1 MNAVTFNPRTVL
13 ARVGAAL
20 AAFVL
25 AFSLLSMVSPAH
37 ADGAKTWIELKFSGE
52 DVSLS
57 VKIHFPEQY
66 GTSTK
71 SICKQA
77 KENTSS
83 TKLGEK
89 VDKVEVEQYEGVEVC
104 TIESSGKLSEVL
116 DKSGSSLG
124 FSVTRDG
131 DNIKVKGSGGSVAA
145 SGASMQMR
153 ITFDGGV
160 VSSSGGEVD
169 GNTFIAN
176 GGSFEVTGKP
186 GSGSN
191 MLMFV
196 LIGLVVVIGAGV
208 AVFFVMRSKKQPQP
222 QYGGYGQ
229 PYGQQGYGQQGYGQQ
244 AYGQPGYG
252 QQAQPYGQ
260 QPQGYGQQPQ
270 GYGQQAQYGQQPQG
284 YGQQGYGQQGYGQ
297 QGYGQQGYGQNNQ
310 GYGQGYGQPGY
321 GGYNG

>member
-1 MNAVTFNPRTVL
+1 MNAVTSNPRMVL

-25 AFSLLSMVSPAH
+25 AFSLLTMVSPAH

-83 TKLGEK
+83 TKLGKK

-176 GGSFEVTGKP
+176 GGSFEVVGKP

-222 QYGGYGQ
+222 QYGGYGPQGYGQ
-229 PYGQQGYGQQGYGQQ
+229 PYGQQGYGQGYGQQ
-244 AYGQPGYG
+244 SYGQP
-252 QQAQPYGQ
+252 
-260 QPQGYGQQPQ
+260 GYGQQPQ
-270 GYGQQAQYGQQPQG
+270 GYGQQAQYGQQGQP
-284 YGQQGYGQQGYGQ
+284 YGQQP

>member
-1 MNAVTFNPRTVL
+1 MNAVTFNPRMVL

-25 AFSLLSMVSPAH
+25 AFSLLTMVSPAH

-77 KENTSS
+77 KEDTSS
-83 TKLGEK
+83 TKLGQK

-104 TIESSGKLSEVL
+104 TIESSGKLSEVV

-145 SGASMQMR
+145 SGASMQVR

-176 GGSFEVTGKP
+176 GGSFEVVGKP

-229 PYGQQGYGQQGYGQQ
+229 PYGQQGYGQPQGYGQQ

-270 GYGQQAQYGQQPQG
+270 GYGQQAQPYGQQP
-284 YGQQGYGQQGYGQ
+284 QGYGQ

-310 GYGQGYGQPGY
+310 GYGQGYGQQGY

>member
-1 MNAVTFNPRTVL
+1 MNAVTSNPRTVL

-20 AAFVL
+20 AAFIL
-25 AFSLLSMVSPAH
+25 AFSLLTMVSPAH
-37 ADGAKTWIELKFSGE
+37 ADDAKTWTEIKFSGDE
-52 DVSLS
+52 VTLS
-57 VKIHFPEQY
+57 VKIHLPEQY
-66 GTSTK
+66 GSTK
-71 SICKQA
+71 SLCEKSKSEA
-77 KENTSS
+77 NS
-83 TKLGEK
+83 TKIGKK

-104 TIESSGKLSEVL
+104 TIESSGSLSEVV

-124 FSVTRDG
+124 ISVSRDG
-131 DNIKVKGSGGSVAA
+131 DNIKVKGSGGSFTSSSV
-145 SGASMQMR
+145 STEVR

-160 VSSSGGEVD
+160 VSSSGGKVD

-176 GGSFEVTGKP
+176 SSSFEVTGKP

-222 QYGGYGQ
+222 QYGGYGPQGYGQ
-229 PYGQQGYGQQGYGQQ
+229 PYGQQGYGQNNQGYGQGYGQQ
-244 AYGQPGYG
+244 SYGQP
-252 QQAQPYGQ
+252 
-260 QPQGYGQQPQ
+260 GYGQQPQ
-270 GYGQQAQYGQQPQG
+270 GYGQQAQYGQQGQP
-284 YGQQGYGQQGYGQ
+284 YGQQP

-310 GYGQGYGQPGY
+310 GYGQGYGQQGY

>member
-1 MNAVTFNPRTVL
+1 MNAVTSNPRMVL

-25 AFSLLSMVSPAH
+25 AFSLLTMVSPAH

-83 TKLGEK
+83 TKLGKK

-176 GGSFEVTGKP
+176 GGSFEVVGKP

-222 QYGGYGQ
+222 QYGGYGPQGYGQ
-229 PYGQQGYGQQGYGQQ
+229 PYSQQGYGQNNQGYGQGYGQQ
-244 AYGQPGYG
+244 SYGQP
-252 QQAQPYGQ
+252 
-260 QPQGYGQQPQ
+260 GYGQQPQ
-270 GYGQQAQYGQQPQG
+270 GYGQQAQYGQQGQP
-284 YGQQGYGQQGYGQ
+284 YGQQP

-310 GYGQGYGQPGY
+310 GYGQGYGQQGY

>member
-229 PYGQQGYGQQGYGQQ
+229 PYGQQGYGQPYGQQGYGQNNQGYGQGYGQQ
-244 AYGQPGYG
+244 SYGQPGYGQQPQGYGQQSQGYG

-260 QPQGYGQQPQ
+260 QP
-270 GYGQQAQYGQQPQG
+270 
-284 YGQQGYGQQGYGQ
+284 QGYGQ

-310 GYGQGYGQPGY
+310 GYGQQGY

>member
-25 AFSLLSMVSPAH
+25 AFSLLTMVSPAH
-37 ADGAKTWIELKFSGE
+37 ADDVKTWTELKFSG
-52 DVSLS
+52 DKVTLSLKMH
-57 VKIHFPEQY
+57 VPEQY
-66 GTSTK
+66 GMSTK
-71 SICKQA
+71 SLCEKSKSEA
-77 KENTSS
+77 SS
-83 TKLGEK
+83 TKIDKK
-89 VDKVEVEQYEGVEVC
+89 VDKIEVEQYEGVEVC
-104 TIESSGKLSEVL
+104 TIESSGSLSEVV

-124 FSVTRDG
+124 ISVSRDG
-131 DNIKVKGSGGSVAA
+131 DNIKVKGSGGSFTSSAA
-145 SGASMQMR
+145 STEVR

-160 VSSSGGEVD
+160 VSSSGGKVD

-176 GGSFEVTGKP
+176 SSSFEVTGKP

-229 PYGQQGYGQQGYGQQ
+229 PYGQQGYGQPQGYGQQ

-270 GYGQQAQYGQQPQG
+270 GYGQQAQP
-284 YGQQGYGQQGYGQ
+284 YGQ

-310 GYGQGYGQPGY
+310 GYGQGYGQQ
-321 GGYNG
+321 GYNG

>member
-1 MNAVTFNPRTVL
+1 MNAVTSNPRMVL

-25 AFSLLSMVSPAH
+25 AFSLLTMVSPAH
-37 ADGAKTWIELKFSGE
+37 ADDAKTWTEIKFSGDE
-52 DVSLS
+52 VTLS
-57 VKIHFPEQY
+57 VKIHLPEQY
-66 GTSTK
+66 GSTK
-71 SICKQA
+71 SLCEKSKSEA
-77 KENTSS
+77 NSS
-83 TKLGEK
+83 KIGKK

-104 TIESSGKLSEVL
+104 AIESSGSLSEVV
-116 DKSGSSLG
+116 DKSDSSFG
-124 FSVTRDG
+124 ISVSRDG
-131 DNIKVKGSGGSVAA
+131 DNIKVKGSGGSFTSSSV
-145 SGASMQMR
+145 STEVR

-160 VSSSGGEVD
+160 VSSSGGKVD

-176 GGSFEVTGKP
+176 SGSFEVTGKP

-244 AYGQPGYG
+244 GYGQQGYGQQAYGQPGYG

-270 GYGQQAQYGQQPQG
+270 GYGQQAQPYGQQPQG
-284 YGQQGYGQQGYGQ
+284 YGQQGYGQQGYG
-297 QGYGQQGYGQNNQ
+297 
-310 GYGQGYGQPGY
+310 
-321 GGYNG
+321 GYNG

>member
-1 MNAVTFNPRTVL
+1 MNAVTSNPRMVL

-25 AFSLLSMVSPAH
+25 AFSLLTMVSPAH
-37 ADGAKTWIELKFSGE
+37 ADEAKTWTELKFSGE

-57 VKIHFPEQY
+57 LKIHVPEQY
-66 GTSTK
+66 GMSTK
-71 SICKQA
+71 SLCEKSKSEA
-77 KENTSS
+77 NS
-83 TKLGEK
+83 TKIGKK
-89 VDKVEVEQYEGVEVC
+89 VDKIEVEQYEGVEVC
-104 TIESSGKLSEVL
+104 TIESSGSLSEVV

-124 FSVTRDG
+124 FSVSRDG
-131 DNIKVKGSGGSVAA
+131 DNIKVKGSGGSFTSSSV
-145 SGASMQMR
+145 STEVR

-160 VSSSGGEVD
+160 VSSSGGKVD

-176 GGSFEVTGKP
+176 SGSFEVTGKP

-229 PYGQQGYGQQGYGQQ
+229 QGYGQPYGQQPQGYGQQ

-270 GYGQQAQYGQQPQG
+270 GYGQQAQPYGQQP
-284 YGQQGYGQQGYGQ
+284 QGYGQ

-310 GYGQGYGQPGY
+310 GYGQQ
-321 GGYNG
+321 GYNG

>member
-25 AFSLLSMVSPAH
+25 AFSLLTMVSPAH
-37 ADGAKTWIELKFSGE
+37 ADDVKTWTELKFSG
-52 DVSLS
+52 DKVTLSLKMH
-57 VKIHFPEQY
+57 VPEQY
-66 GTSTK
+66 GMSTK
-71 SICKQA
+71 SLCEKSKSEA
-77 KENTSS
+77 NS
-83 TKLGEK
+83 TKIGKKVEK
-89 VDKVEVEQYEGVEVC
+89 IEVEQYEGVEVC
-104 TIESSGKLSEVL
+104 TIESSGSLSEVV
-116 DKSGSSLG
+116 DKPGSSLG
-124 FSVTRDG
+124 ISVSRDG
-131 DNIKVKGSGGSVAA
+131 DNIKVKGSGGSFTSSAA
-145 SGASMQMR
+145 STEVR

-160 VSSSGGEVD
+160 VSSSGGKVD

-176 GGSFEVTGKP
+176 SSSFEVTGKP

-229 PYGQQGYGQQGYGQQ
+229 PYGQQGYGQPQGYGQQ

-270 GYGQQAQYGQQPQG
+270 GYGQQAQP
-284 YGQQGYGQQGYGQ
+284 YGQ

-310 GYGQGYGQPGY
+310 GYGQGYGQQ
-321 GGYNG
+321 GYNG

>member
-25 AFSLLSMVSPAH
+25 AFSLLTMVSPAH
-37 ADGAKTWIELKFSGE
+37 ADDVKTWTELKFSG
-52 DVSLS
+52 DKVTLSLKMH
-57 VKIHFPEQY
+57 VPEQY
-66 GTSTK
+66 GMSTK
-71 SICKQA
+71 SLCEKSKSEA
-77 KENTSS
+77 NS
-83 TKLGEK
+83 TKIGKK
-89 VDKVEVEQYEGVEVC
+89 VDKIEVEQYEGVEVC
-104 TIESSGKLSEVL
+104 TIESSGSLSEVV

-124 FSVTRDG
+124 ISVSRDG
-131 DNIKVKGSGGSVAA
+131 DNIKVKGSGGSFTSSAA
-145 SGASMQMR
+145 STEVR

-160 VSSSGGEVD
+160 VSSSGGKVD

-176 GGSFEVTGKP
+176 SSSFEVTGKP

-229 PYGQQGYGQQGYGQQ
+229 GYGQQGYGQPQGYGQQ

-270 GYGQQAQYGQQPQG
+270 GYGQQAQPYGQQPQG
-284 YGQQGYGQQGYGQ
+284 YGQQGYGQ
-297 QGYGQQGYGQNNQ
+297 GYGQNNQ
-310 GYGQGYGQPGY
+310 GYGQQ
-321 GGYNG
+321 GYNG

>member
-1 MNAVTFNPRTVL
+1 MNAVTLNPRMVL

-25 AFSLLSMVSPAH
+25 AFSLLTMVSPAH
-37 ADGAKTWIELKFSGE
+37 ADDVKTWTELKFSG
-52 DVSLS
+52 DKVTLS

-66 GTSTK
+66 GSTK

-83 TKLGEK
+83 TKIGK
-89 VDKVEVEQYEGVEVC
+89 KADKVEVEQYEGVEVC
-104 TIESSGKLSEVL
+104 TIESSGNLSEVV
-116 DKSGSSLG
+116 DKSGSSRD
-124 FSVTRDG
+124 FSVTSVTRDG
-131 DNIKVKGSGGSVAA
+131 DNIKVKGSGGSVTT
-145 SGASMQMR
+145 SGASRQMR

-176 GGSFEVTGKP
+176 GGSFEVVGKP

-208 AVFFVMRSKKQPQP
+208 AVFFVMRSKKKAQPQQFASPYAAQPGQYPQAQAAPGAPQPGAQQPGVPQQPQP
-222 QYGGYGQ
+222 NPQQ
-229 PYGQQGYGQQGYGQQ
+229 PYNPNAQG
-244 AYGQPGYG
+244 
-252 QQAQPYGQ
+252 
-260 QPQGYGQQPQ
+260 
-270 GYGQQAQYGQQPQG
+270 
-284 YGQQGYGQQGYGQ
+284 
-297 QGYGQQGYGQNNQ
+297 
-310 GYGQGYGQPGY
+310 GQGV
-321 GGYNG
+321 

>member
-1 MNAVTFNPRTVL
+1 MNAVTSNPRMVL

-25 AFSLLSMVSPAH
+25 AFSLLTMVSPAH
-37 ADGAKTWIELKFSGE
+37 ADGAKTWIELKFRGE

-77 KENTSS
+77 KEDTSS
-83 TKLGEK
+83 TKLGQK

-104 TIESSGKLSEVL
+104 TIESSGKLSEVV

-145 SGASMQMR
+145 SGASMQVR

-176 GGSFEVTGKP
+176 GGSFEVVGKP

-229 PYGQQGYGQQGYGQQ
+229 PYGQQGYGQPQGYGQQ

-270 GYGQQAQYGQQPQG
+270 GYGQQAQPYGQQP
-284 YGQQGYGQQGYGQ
+284 QGYGQ

-310 GYGQGYGQPGY
+310 GYGQGYGQQGY

>member
-1 MNAVTFNPRTVL
+1 MNAVTSNPRTVL

-25 AFSLLSMVSPAH
+25 AFSLLTMVSPAH
-37 ADGAKTWIELKFSGE
+37 ADDTKTWTELKFSG
-52 DVSLS
+52 DKVTLS
-57 VKIHFPEQY
+57 FKIHLPEQY
-66 GTSTK
+66 GVSTK
-71 SICKQA
+71 SLCEKSKSEA
-77 KENTSS
+77 NS
-83 TKLGEK
+83 TKIGKK
-89 VDKVEVEQYEGVEVC
+89 VDKIEVEQYQGVEVC
-104 TIESSGKLSEVL
+104 TIESSGSLSEVV

-124 FSVTRDG
+124 FSVSRDG
-131 DNIKVKGSGGSVAA
+131 DNIKVKGSGGSVTTSAA
-145 SGASMQMR
+145 STEVR

-160 VSSSGGEVD
+160 VSSSGGKVD

-176 GGSFEVTGKP
+176 SGSFEVTGKP

-222 QYGGYGQ
+222 QYGGYGPQGYGQ
-229 PYGQQGYGQQGYGQQ
+229 PYGQQGYGQNNQGYGQGYGQQ
-244 AYGQPGYG
+244 SYGQP
-252 QQAQPYGQ
+252 
-260 QPQGYGQQPQ
+260 GYGQQPQ
-270 GYGQQAQYGQQPQG
+270 GYGQQAQYGQQGQP
-284 YGQQGYGQQGYGQ
+284 YGQQP

-310 GYGQGYGQPGY
+310 GYGQGYGQQGY

>member
-25 AFSLLSMVSPAH
+25 AFSLLTMVSPAH
-37 ADGAKTWIELKFSGE
+37 ADGAKTWTELKFSG
-52 DVSLS
+52 DKVTLS
-57 VKIHFPEQY
+57 VKIHLPEQY
-66 GTSTK
+66 GASTK
-71 SICKQA
+71 SICEKSKSEA
-77 KENTSS
+77 NS
-83 TKLGEK
+83 TKIGKK
-89 VDKVEVEQYEGVEVC
+89 VDKIEVEQYQGVEVC
-104 TIESSGKLSEVL
+104 TIESSGSLSEVV

-131 DNIKVKGSGGSVAA
+131 DNIKVKGSDGSFTS
-145 SGASMQMR
+145 SGASTEVR

-160 VSSSGGEVD
+160 VSSSGGKVD

-176 GGSFEVTGKP
+176 SSSFEVTGKP

-229 PYGQQGYGQQGYGQQ
+229 PYGQQGYGQPQGYGQQ

-270 GYGQQAQYGQQPQG
+270 GYGQQAQPYGQQPQG
-284 YGQQGYGQQGYGQ
+284 YGQQGYGQQGYEQ
-297 QGYGQQGYGQNNQ
+297 NNQGYGQQGY
-310 GYGQGYGQPGY
+310 
-321 GGYNG
+321 NG

>member
-25 AFSLLSMVSPAH
+25 AFSLLTMVSPAH
-37 ADGAKTWIELKFSGE
+37 ADDVKTWTELKFSGDE
-52 DVSLS
+52 VTLSLKMH
-57 VKIHFPEQY
+57 VPEQY
-66 GTSTK
+66 GMSTK
-71 SICKQA
+71 SLCEKSKSEA
-77 KENTSS
+77 NS
-83 TKLGEK
+83 TKIGKK
-89 VDKVEVEQYEGVEVC
+89 VDKIEVEQYEGVEVC
-104 TIESSGKLSEVL
+104 TIESSGSLSEVV

-124 FSVTRDG
+124 ISVSRDG
-131 DNIKVKGSGGSVAA
+131 DNIKVKGSGGSFTSSAA
-145 SGASMQMR
+145 STEVR

-160 VSSSGGEVD
+160 VSSSGGKVD

-176 GGSFEVTGKP
+176 SSSFEVTGKP

-229 PYGQQGYGQQGYGQQ
+229 PYGQQGYGQPQGYGQQ

-270 GYGQQAQYGQQPQG
+270 GYGQQAQPYGQQP
-284 YGQQGYGQQGYGQ
+284 QGYGQ

-310 GYGQGYGQPGY
+310 GYGQQ
-321 GGYNG
+321 GYNG

>member
-25 AFSLLSMVSPAH
+25 AFSLLTMVSPAH
-37 ADGAKTWIELKFSGE
+37 ADDMKTWTEVKFSG
-52 DVSLS
+52 DKVTLS
-57 VKIHFPEQY
+57 VKIHLPEQY
-66 GTSTK
+66 GSTK
-71 SICKQA
+71 SLCEKSKSEA
-77 KENTSS
+77 NS
-83 TKLGEK
+83 TKIGKK
-89 VDKVEVEQYEGVEVC
+89 VDKIEVEQYECVEVC
-104 TIESSGKLSEVL
+104 TIESSGSLSEVV

-124 FSVTRDG
+124 ISVSRDG
-131 DNIKVKGSGGSVAA
+131 DNIKVKGSGGSFTSSSA
-145 SGASMQMR
+145 SVEVR

-160 VSSSGGEVD
+160 VSSSGGKVD

-176 GGSFEVTGKP
+176 SSSFEVTGKP

-229 PYGQQGYGQQGYGQQ
+229 PYGQQGYGQPQGYGQQ

-270 GYGQQAQYGQQPQG
+270 GYGQQAQP
-284 YGQQGYGQQGYGQ
+284 YGQ

-310 GYGQGYGQPGY
+310 GYGQQ
-321 GGYNG
+321 GYNG

>member
-25 AFSLLSMVSPAH
+25 AFSLLTMVSPAH
-37 ADGAKTWIELKFSGE
+37 ADDVKTWTELKFSGDE
-52 DVSLS
+52 VTLSLKMH
-57 VKIHFPEQY
+57 VPEQY
-66 GTSTK
+66 GMSTK
-71 SICKQA
+71 SLCEKSKSEA
-77 KENTSS
+77 NS
-83 TKLGEK
+83 TKIGKK
-89 VDKVEVEQYEGVEVC
+89 VDKIEVEQYEGVEVC
-104 TIESSGKLSEVL
+104 TIESSGSLSEVV
-116 DKSGSSLG
+116 DKPGSSLG
-124 FSVTRDG
+124 ISVSRDG
-131 DNIKVKGSGGSVAA
+131 DNIKVKGSGGSFTSSAA
-145 SGASMQMR
+145 STEVR

-160 VSSSGGEVD
+160 VSSSGGKVD

-176 GGSFEVTGKP
+176 SSSFEVTGKP

-229 PYGQQGYGQQGYGQQ
+229 PYGQQGYGQPQGYGQQ

-270 GYGQQAQYGQQPQG
+270 GYGQQAQP
-284 YGQQGYGQQGYGQ
+284 YGQ

-310 GYGQGYGQPGY
+310 GYGQGYGQQ
-321 GGYNG
+321 GYNG

>member
-25 AFSLLSMVSPAH
+25 AFSLLTMVSPAH
-37 ADGAKTWIELKFSGE
+37 ADDAKTWTEIKFSG
-52 DVSLS
+52 DKVTLS
-57 VKIHFPEQY
+57 VKIHLPEQY
-66 GTSTK
+66 GSTK
-71 SICKQA
+71 SLCEKSKSEANSKKIGK
-77 KENTSS
+77 
-83 TKLGEK
+83 K

-104 TIESSGKLSEVL
+104 TIESSGSLSEVV

-124 FSVTRDG
+124 ISVSRDG
-131 DNIKVKGSGGSVAA
+131 DNIKVKGSGGSFTSSSVSAEV
-145 SGASMQMR
+145 R

-160 VSSSGGEVD
+160 VSSSGGKVD

-176 GGSFEVTGKP
+176 SSSFEVTGKP

-229 PYGQQGYGQQGYGQQ
+229 PYGQQGYGQPQAYGQQ

-260 QPQGYGQQPQ
+260 QPQGYGQQSQGYGQQSQ
-270 GYGQQAQYGQQPQG
+270 GYGQQAQPYGQQPQG

-297 QGYGQQGYGQNNQ
+297 GYGQ
-310 GYGQGYGQPGY
+310 
-321 GGYNG
+321 

>member
-1 MNAVTFNPRTVL
+1 MVL

-25 AFSLLSMVSPAH
+25 AFSLLTMVSPAH

-83 TKLGEK
+83 TKLGKK

-176 GGSFEVTGKP
+176 GGSFEVVGKP

-222 QYGGYGQ
+222 QYGGYAPQGYGQ
-229 PYGQQGYGQQGYGQQ
+229 PYGQQGYGQNNQGYGQGYGQQ
-244 AYGQPGYG
+244 SYGQP
-252 QQAQPYGQ
+252 
-260 QPQGYGQQPQ
+260 GYGQQPQ
-270 GYGQQAQYGQQPQG
+270 GYGQQAQYGQQGQP
-284 YGQQGYGQQGYGQ
+284 YGQQP

-310 GYGQGYGQPGY
+310 GYGQGYGQQGY

>member
-20 AAFVL
+20 AAFIL
-25 AFSLLSMVSPAH
+25 AFSLLTMVSPAH

-66 GTSTK
+66 GASTK

-83 TKLGEK
+83 TKLGKK

-104 TIESSGKLSEVL
+104 TIESSGKLSEVV

-145 SGASMQMR
+145 SGASMQVR

-176 GGSFEVTGKP
+176 SGSFEVTGKP

-222 QYGGYGQ
+222 QYGGYGPQGYGQ
-229 PYGQQGYGQQGYGQQ
+229 PYGQQGYGQNNQGYGQQ

-252 QQAQPYGQ
+252 QQPQGYGQ
-260 QPQGYGQQPQ
+260 QGYGQQPQ
-270 GYGQQAQYGQQPQG
+270 GYGQQAQYGQQGQP
-284 YGQQGYGQQGYGQ
+284 YGQQP

-310 GYGQGYGQPGY
+310 GYGQGYGQQGY

>member
-25 AFSLLSMVSPAH
+25 AFSLLTMVSPAH
-37 ADGAKTWIELKFSGE
+37 ADDVKTWTELKFSGDE
-52 DVSLS
+52 VTLSLKMH
-57 VKIHFPEQY
+57 VPEQY
-66 GTSTK
+66 GMSTK
-71 SICKQA
+71 SLCEKSKSEA
-77 KENTSS
+77 NS
-83 TKLGEK
+83 TKIGKK
-89 VDKVEVEQYEGVEVC
+89 VDKIEVEQYEGVEVC
-104 TIESSGKLSEVL
+104 TIESSGSLSEVV
-116 DKSGSSLG
+116 DKLGSSLG
-124 FSVTRDG
+124 ISVSRDG
-131 DNIKVKGSGGSVAA
+131 DNIKVKGSGGSFTSSAA
-145 SGASMQMR
+145 STEVR

-160 VSSSGGEVD
+160 VSSSGGKVD

-176 GGSFEVTGKP
+176 SSSFEVTGKP

-229 PYGQQGYGQQGYGQQ
+229 PGYGQPQGYGQQ

-270 GYGQQAQYGQQPQG
+270 GYGQQAQP
-284 YGQQGYGQQGYGQ
+284 YGQ

-310 GYGQGYGQPGY
+310 GYGQGYGQQ
-321 GGYNG
+321 GYNG

>member
-25 AFSLLSMVSPAH
+25 AFSLLTMVSPAH
-37 ADGAKTWIELKFSGE
+37 ADDVKTWTELKFSGDE
-52 DVSLS
+52 VTLSLKMH
-57 VKIHFPEQY
+57 VPEQY
-66 GTSTK
+66 GMSTK
-71 SICKQA
+71 SLCEKSKSEA
-77 KENTSS
+77 NS
-83 TKLGEK
+83 TKIGKK
-89 VDKVEVEQYEGVEVC
+89 VDKIEVEQYEGVEVC
-104 TIESSGKLSEVL
+104 AIESSGSLSEVV
-116 DKSGSSLG
+116 DKPGSSLG
-124 FSVTRDG
+124 ISVSRDG
-131 DNIKVKGSGGSVAA
+131 DNIKVKGSGGSFTSSAA
-145 SGASMQMR
+145 STEVR

-160 VSSSGGEVD
+160 VSSSGGKVD

-176 GGSFEVTGKP
+176 SSSFEVTGKP

-229 PYGQQGYGQQGYGQQ
+229 PYGQQGYGQPQGYGQQ

-270 GYGQQAQYGQQPQG
+270 GYGQQAQPYGQQPQG
-284 YGQQGYGQQGYGQ
+284 YG
-297 QGYGQQGYGQNNQ
+297 QGYGQNNQ
-310 GYGQGYGQPGY
+310 GYGQGYGQQ
-321 GGYNG
+321 GYNG

>member
-104 TIESSGKLSEVL
+104 TIESSGKLSEVV

-270 GYGQQAQYGQQPQG
+270 GYGQQAQYSQQP
-284 YGQQGYGQQGYGQ
+284 QGYGQ

-310 GYGQGYGQPGY
+310 GYGQQGYGQQGYGQQGY

>member
-297 QGYGQQGYGQNNQ
+297 NNQ

>member
-25 AFSLLSMVSPAH
+25 AFSLLTMVSPAH
-37 ADGAKTWIELKFSGE
+37 ADDTKTWTELKFSGDE
-52 DVSLS
+52 VTLSL
-57 VKIHFPEQY
+57 KIHVPEQY
-66 GTSTK
+66 GMSTK
-71 SICKQA
+71 SLCEKSKSEA
-77 KENTSS
+77 NS
-83 TKLGEK
+83 TKIGKK
-89 VDKVEVEQYEGVEVC
+89 VDKIEVEQYEGVEVC
-104 TIESSGKLSEVL
+104 TIESSGSLSEVV
-116 DKSGSSLG
+116 DKSGSSFG
-124 FSVTRDG
+124 ISVSRDG
-131 DNIKVKGSGGSVAA
+131 DNIKVKGSGGSFTSSAA
-145 SGASMQMR
+145 STEVR

-160 VSSSGGEVD
+160 VSSSGGKVD

-176 GGSFEVTGKP
+176 SSSFEVTGKP

-229 PYGQQGYGQQGYGQQ
+229 PYGQQGYGQPQGYGQQ

-270 GYGQQAQYGQQPQG
+270 GYGQQAQP
-284 YGQQGYGQQGYGQ
+284 YGQ

-310 GYGQGYGQPGY
+310 GYGQGYGQQ
-321 GGYNG
+321 GYNG

>member
-1 MNAVTFNPRTVL
+1 MNAVTSNPRMVL

-25 AFSLLSMVSPAH
+25 AFSLLTMVSPAH

-77 KENTSS
+77 KEDTSS
-83 TKLGEK
+83 TKLGQK

-104 TIESSGKLSEVL
+104 AIESSGKLSEVV

-145 SGASMQMR
+145 SGASMQVR

-176 GGSFEVTGKP
+176 GGSFEVVGKP

-229 PYGQQGYGQQGYGQQ
+229 PYGQQGYGQPQGYGQQ

-270 GYGQQAQYGQQPQG
+270 GYGQQAQPYGQQS
-284 YGQQGYGQQGYGQ
+284 QGYGQ

-310 GYGQGYGQPGY
+310 GYGQGYGQQGY

>member
-25 AFSLLSMVSPAH
+25 AFSLLTMVSPAH
-37 ADGAKTWIELKFSGE
+37 ADDMKTWTELKFSGDE
-52 DVSLS
+52 VTLS
-57 VKIHFPEQY
+57 VKIHVPEQY
-66 GTSTK
+66 GSTK
-71 SICKQA
+71 SLCEKSKSEA
-77 KENTSS
+77 NSS
-83 TKLGEK
+83 KIGKK

-104 TIESSGKLSEVL
+104 TIESSGSLSEVV

-124 FSVTRDG
+124 ISVSRDG
-131 DNIKVKGSGGSVAA
+131 DNIKVKGSGGSFTSSAA
-145 SGASMQMR
+145 STEVR

-160 VSSSGGEVD
+160 VSSSGGKVD
-169 GNTFIAN
+169 GNTFITN
-176 GGSFEVTGKP
+176 SSSFEVTGKP

-229 PYGQQGYGQQGYGQQ
+229 PYGQQGYGQPQGYGQQ

-270 GYGQQAQYGQQPQG
+270 GYGQQAQP
-284 YGQQGYGQQGYGQ
+284 YGQ

-310 GYGQGYGQPGY
+310 GYGQGYGQQ
-321 GGYNG
+321 GYNG

>member
-1 MNAVTFNPRTVL
+1 MNAVTSNPRTVL

-25 AFSLLSMVSPAH
+25 AFSLLTMVSPAH
-37 ADGAKTWIELKFSGE
+37 ADDAKTWTEIKFSG
-52 DVSLS
+52 DKVTLS
-57 VKIHFPEQY
+57 VKIHLPEQY
-66 GTSTK
+66 GSTK
-71 SICKQA
+71 SLCEKSKSEA
-77 KENTSS
+77 NSS
-83 TKLGEK
+83 KIGKK

-104 TIESSGKLSEVL
+104 AIESSGSLSEVV
-116 DKSGSSLG
+116 DKSDSSFG
-124 FSVTRDG
+124 ISVSRDG
-131 DNIKVKGSGGSVAA
+131 DNIKVKGSGGSFTSSSV
-145 SGASMQMR
+145 STEVR

-160 VSSSGGEVD
+160 VSSSGGKVD

-176 GGSFEVTGKP
+176 SSSFEVTGKP

-222 QYGGYGQ
+222 QYGGYGPQGYGQ
-229 PYGQQGYGQQGYGQQ
+229 PYGQQGYGQPQGYGQQ

-260 QPQGYGQQPQ
+260 QGYGQQPQ
-270 GYGQQAQYGQQPQG
+270 GYGQQAQPYGQQP
-284 YGQQGYGQQGYGQ
+284 QGYGQ

-310 GYGQGYGQPGY
+310 GYGQQ
-321 GGYNG
+321 GYNG

>member
-25 AFSLLSMVSPAH
+25 AFSLLTMVSPAH
-37 ADGAKTWIELKFSGE
+37 ADDAKTWTELKFSGE

-57 VKIHFPEQY
+57 LKIHLPEQY
-66 GTSTK
+66 GVSTK
-71 SICKQA
+71 SICEKSKSEA
-77 KENTSS
+77 NS
-83 TKLGEK
+83 TKLGKK
-89 VDKVEVEQYEGVEVC
+89 VDKIEVEQYEGVEVC
-104 TIESSGKLSEVL
+104 TIESSGSLSEVV

-124 FSVTRDG
+124 FSVSRDG
-131 DNIKVKGSGGSVAA
+131 DNIKVKGSGGSFTSSSV
-145 SGASMQMR
+145 STEVR

-160 VSSSGGEVD
+160 VSSSGGKVD

-176 GGSFEVTGKP
+176 SGSFEVTGKP

-229 PYGQQGYGQQGYGQQ
+229 PYGQQGYGQQPQGYGQQ
-244 AYGQPGYG
+244 AYGQP
-252 QQAQPYGQ
+252 
-260 QPQGYGQQPQ
+260 GYGQQPQ
-270 GYGQQAQYGQQPQG
+270 GYGQQAQYGQQGQP
-284 YGQQGYGQQGYGQ
+284 YGQQP

-310 GYGQGYGQPGY
+310 GYGQGYGQQGY

>member
-1 MNAVTFNPRTVL
+1 MNAVTFNPRMVL

-25 AFSLLSMVSPAH
+25 AFSLLTMVSPAH

-66 GTSTK
+66 GASTK

-83 TKLGEK
+83 TKLGKK

-104 TIESSGKLSEVL
+104 TVESSGKLSEVV
-116 DKSGSSLG
+116 DKSGSSRG

-131 DNIKVKGSGGSVAA
+131 DNIKVKGSGGSVST
-145 SGASMQMR
+145 SGVSMQMR

-176 GGSFEVTGKP
+176 SGSFEVVGKP

-208 AVFFVMRSKKQPQP
+208 AVFFVTRSKKQPQP
-222 QYGGYGQ
+222 QYGGYGPQGYGQ
-229 PYGQQGYGQQGYGQQ
+229 PYGQQGYGQGYGQQ
-244 AYGQPGYG
+244 SYGQP
-252 QQAQPYGQ
+252 
-260 QPQGYGQQPQ
+260 GYGQQPQ
-270 GYGQQAQYGQQPQG
+270 GYGQQAQYGQQGQP
-284 YGQQGYGQQGYGQ
+284 YGQQP

>member
-25 AFSLLSMVSPAH
+25 AFSLLTMVSPAH
-37 ADGAKTWIELKFSGE
+37 ADDVKTWTELKFSGDE
-52 DVSLS
+52 VTLSL
-57 VKIHFPEQY
+57 KIHVPEQY
-66 GTSTK
+66 GMSTK
-71 SICKQA
+71 SLCEKSKSEA
-77 KENTSS
+77 NS
-83 TKLGEK
+83 TKIGKK
-89 VDKVEVEQYEGVEVC
+89 VDKIEVEQYQGVEVC
-104 TIESSGKLSEVL
+104 TIESSGSLSEVV

-131 DNIKVKGSGGSVAA
+131 DNIKVKGSGGSFTSSSA
-145 SGASMQMR
+145 STEVR

-160 VSSSGGEVD
+160 VSSSGGKVD

-176 GGSFEVTGKP
+176 SSSFEVTGKP

-229 PYGQQGYGQQGYGQQ
+229 GYGQQGYGQPQGYGQQ

-260 QPQGYGQQPQ
+260 PPQGYGQQPQ
-270 GYGQQAQYGQQPQG
+270 G
-284 YGQQGYGQQGYGQ
+284 
-297 QGYGQQGYGQNNQ
+297 
-310 GYGQGYGQPGY
+310 
-321 GGYNG
+321 

>member
-1 MNAVTFNPRTVL
+1 MNAVTSNPRMVL

-25 AFSLLSMVSPAH
+25 AFSLLTMVSPAH

-83 TKLGEK
+83 TKLGKK

-176 GGSFEVTGKP
+176 GGSFEVVGKP

-222 QYGGYGQ
+222 QYGGYGPQGYGQ
-229 PYGQQGYGQQGYGQQ
+229 PYGQQGYGQGYGQQ
-244 AYGQPGYG
+244 SYGQP
-252 QQAQPYGQ
+252 
-260 QPQGYGQQPQ
+260 GYGQQPQ
-270 GYGQQAQYGQQPQG
+270 GYGQQAQYGQQGQP
-284 YGQQGYGQQGYGQ
+284 YGQQP

-310 GYGQGYGQPGY
+310 GYGQGYGQQGY

>member
-1 MNAVTFNPRTVL
+1 MNAVTSNPRTVL

-25 AFSLLSMVSPAH
+25 AFSLLTMVSPAH

-83 TKLGEK
+83 TKLGKK

-229 PYGQQGYGQQGYGQQ
+229 PYGPQGYGQQGYGQQ

-297 QGYGQQGYGQNNQ
+297 NNQGYGQQGYGQQ
-310 GYGQGYGQPGY
+310 GY

>member
-1 MNAVTFNPRTVL
+1 MNAVTSNPRTVL

-25 AFSLLSMVSPAH
+25 AFSLLTMVSPAH

-66 GTSTK
+66 GASTK

-77 KENTSS
+77 KENASS
-83 TKLGEK
+83 TKLGKK

-104 TIESSGKLSEVL
+104 TIESSGKLSEVV

-145 SGASMQMR
+145 SGASMQVR

-176 GGSFEVTGKP
+176 SGSFEVTGKP

-222 QYGGYGQ
+222 QYGGYGPQGYGQ
-229 PYGQQGYGQQGYGQQ
+229 PYGQQGYGQNNRGYGQGYGQQ
-244 AYGQPGYG
+244 GYGQP
-252 QQAQPYGQ
+252 
-260 QPQGYGQQPQ
+260 GYGQQPQ
-270 GYGQQAQYGQQPQG
+270 GYGQQAQYGQQGQPYGQQPQG
-284 YGQQGYGQQGYGQ
+284 YGQQGYGQNTQGYGQGYGQ
-297 QGYGQQGYGQNNQ
+297 QGYG
-310 GYGQGYGQPGY
+310 
-321 GGYNG
+321 GYNG

>member
-25 AFSLLSMVSPAH
+25 AFSLLTMVSPAH
-37 ADGAKTWIELKFSGE
+37 ADDAKTWTEVKFSG
-52 DVSLS
+52 DKVTLS
-57 VKIHFPEQY
+57 VKIHLPEQY
-66 GTSTK
+66 GSTK
-71 SICKQA
+71 SLCEKSKSEA
-77 KENTSS
+77 NS
-83 TKLGEK
+83 TKIGKK

-104 TIESSGKLSEVL
+104 TIESSGSLSEVV

-124 FSVTRDG
+124 ISVSRDG
-131 DNIKVKGSGGSVAA
+131 DNIKVKGSGGSFTSSSV
-145 SGASMQMR
+145 STEVR

-160 VSSSGGEVD
+160 VSSSGGKVD

-176 GGSFEVTGKP
+176 SSSFEVTGKP

-222 QYGGYGQ
+222 QYGGYGPQGYGQ
-229 PYGQQGYGQQGYGQQ
+229 PYGQQGYGQNNQGYGQGYGQQ
-244 AYGQPGYG
+244 SYGQPG
-252 QQAQPYGQ
+252 
-260 QPQGYGQQPQ
+260 
-270 GYGQQAQYGQQPQG
+270 YGQQPQG
-284 YGQQGYGQQGYGQ
+284 YGQQGYGQQGQPYGQ
-297 QGYGQQGYGQNNQ
+297 QPQGYGQQGYGQNNQ